1 MLSGRLEW
9 QKPSG
14 FSVILGQNRTKT
26 RVFGL
31 ESAFPG
37 CILPPATFN
46 SAKPKLSSR
55 LDTILDSTFVKGIYR
70 MAKAA
75 AKTEKPLTKVQIFT
89 NIAEA
94 TGLSK
99 KQIAEVFEALKVE
112 ISNSVGKKGVGSFV
126 IPDLCKIV
134 RIQKKAL
141 PKRQVRNPQTGE
153 MKWADPKPASTAVKV
168 RPLKKLKDM
177 V

>member
-1 MLSGRLEW
+1 M
-9 QKPSG
+9 
-14 FSVILGQNRTKT
+14 ILGS
-26 RVFGL
+26 L
-31 ESAFPG
+31 
-37 CILPPATFN
+37 
-46 SAKPKLSSR
+46 
-55 LDTILDSTFVKGIYR
+55 KGIHR
-70 MAKAA
+70 MAKAAA

-99 KQIAEVFEALKVE
+99 KQIAEVFEALKAE
-112 ISNSVGKKGVGSFV
+112 ISSSVGKKGVGAFV

-168 RPLKKLKDM
+168 RALKKLKDM

>member
-1 MLSGRLEW
+1 
-9 QKPSG
+9 
-14 FSVILGQNRTKT
+14 
-26 RVFGL
+26 
-31 ESAFPG
+31 
-37 CILPPATFN
+37 
-46 SAKPKLSSR
+46 
-55 LDTILDSTFVKGIYR
+55 

-99 KQIAEVFEALKVE
+99 KQIAEVFEALKAE
-112 ISNSVGKKGVGSFV
+112 IASSVGKKGVGSFV

-168 RPLKKLKDM
+168 LRSEEAQRHGLIPRPSFDKTKRLGQAFELAHFR
-177 V
+177 

>member
-1 MLSGRLEW
+1 
-9 QKPSG
+9 
-14 FSVILGQNRTKT
+14 
-26 RVFGL
+26 
-31 ESAFPG
+31 
-37 CILPPATFN
+37 
-46 SAKPKLSSR
+46 
-55 LDTILDSTFVKGIYR
+55 

-89 NIAEA
+89 N
-94 TGLSK
+94 
-99 KQIAEVFEALKVE
+99 IAEVFEALKVE

>member
-1 MLSGRLEW
+1 MIHDLL
-9 QKPSG
+9 
-14 FSVILGQNRTKT
+14 
-26 RVFGL
+26 
-31 ESAFPG
+31 
-37 CILPPATFN
+37 
-46 SAKPKLSSR
+46 
-55 LDTILDSTFVKGIYR
+55 KGIPH

-75 AKTEKPLTKVQIFT
+75 GKVDKPLTKVQIFA

-99 KQIAEVFEALKVE
+99 KQIAEVFDALKNE
-112 ISNSVGKKGVGSFV
+112 IASSIGKKGVGTFV
-126 IPDLCKIV
+126 IPDLAKVV

-153 MKWADPKPASTAVKV
+153 MKWADPKPASTSVKV